1 MSTASLLRPLAFT
14 FALAA
19 AASPVAR
26 AIEITLPTEKLR
38 LTESPLPGATLAAAF
53 CYMCHSAE
61 YSLYQPPTSPRAYWK
76 NTVLKMQKTFGA
88 PIPDD
93 AIDPLT
99 DYLVKTYGAERST
112 TSAPSPTSAPVTKS
126 TVAAPA
132 PVTGAAK

>member
-1 MSTASLLRPLAFT
+1 MSIALFLRPLTFA

-19 AASPVAR
+19 AASPLAR
-26 AIEITLPTEKLR
+26 AIEITLPAEKLR

-76 NTVLKMQKTFGA
+76 NTVIKMQKTFGA

-99 DYLVKTYGAERST
+99 DYLVKTYGAERPTSST
-112 TSAPSPTSAPVTKS
+112 PSPTAAPATKPA
-126 TVAAPA
+126 VAAPA

>member
-1 MSTASLLRPLAFT
+1 MSIALFLRPLTFA

-19 AASPVAR
+19 AASPLAR
-26 AIEITLPTEKLR
+26 AIEITLPAEKLR

-76 NTVLKMQKTFGA
+76 NTVIKMQKTFGA

-99 DYLVKTYGAERST
+99 DYLVKTYGAERPTSST
-112 TSAPSPTSAPVTKS
+112 TSPSAAPAAKP

>member
-1 MSTASLLRPLAFT
+1 MSIALFLRPLTFA

-19 AASPVAR
+19 AASPLAR
-26 AIEITLPTEKLR
+26 AIEITLPAEKLR

-61 YSLYQPPTSPRAYWK
+61 YSLYQPPTSPRTYWK
-76 NTVLKMQKTFGA
+76 NTVIKMQKTFGA

-99 DYLVKTYGAERST
+99 DYLVKTYGAERPA
-112 TSAPSPTSAPVTKS
+112 APATKP